1 MTTCSRHVPS
11 MQQPLQLQRHRRL
24 LVARMQL
31 PHRLVQLVLLRL
43 PASLPLLPLSLRG
56 ARSSPPPRGSRQGS
70 CAQRLGTATPA
81 VPAPKGDKGGV
92 SGLWS
97 RLTPQTGEPYALK
110 RCPVW
115 THFYKPQPSF
125 RPFTPVQP

>member
-1 MTTCSRHVPS
+1 MCVPTLIFYT
-11 MQQPLQLQRHRRL
+11 PKK
-24 LVARMQL
+24 
-31 PHRLVQLVLLRL
+31 
-43 PASLPLLPLSLRG
+43 
-56 ARSSPPPRGSRQGS
+56 PPRCIPGAYHKAPVAVAPKPLAEQQCTSCCSPGGEAAEQQCTS
-70 CAQRLGTATPA
+70 CAQCLGTATPA
-81 VPAPKGDKGGV
+81 VPAPKGEKGGV

-115 THFYKPQPSF
+115 THFYKQRTSF